1 MAKQNNIAFAN
12 VRAAMAKAENMTI
25 GELAALV
32 EMNRDTLSRKLSMSS
47 PINLDEAL
55 KISRVLGGSVEELFQ
70 ELFATDN
77 KSA

>member
-12 VRAAMAKAENMTI
+12 VRAAMAKANNMTI

-32 EMNRDTLSRKLSMSS
+32 DMNRDTLSRKLSMST

-55 KISRVLGGSVEELFQ
+55 KIARVLGSSVEELFQ

>member
-1 MAKQNNIAFAN
+1 MAKQNKIAFAN
-12 VRAAMAKAENMTI
+12 VRAAMAKADNMTI
-25 GELAALV
+25 GELAERV
-32 EMNRDTLSRKLSMSS
+32 DMNRDTLSRKLSRST

-55 KISRVLGGSVEELFQ
+55 KVSRALNGSVENLFQ

>member
-12 VRAAMAKAENMTI
+12 VRAAMAKANNMTI
-25 GELAALV
+25 VELAALV
-32 EMNRDTLSRKLSMSS
+32 DMNRDTLSRKLSMST

-55 KISRVLGGSVEELFQ
+55 KIARVLGSSVEELFQ